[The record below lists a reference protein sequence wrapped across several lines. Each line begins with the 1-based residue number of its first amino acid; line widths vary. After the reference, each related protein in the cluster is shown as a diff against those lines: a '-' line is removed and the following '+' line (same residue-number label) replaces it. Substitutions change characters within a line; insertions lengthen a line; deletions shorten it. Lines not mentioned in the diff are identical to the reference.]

1 MANIRSFPNNQ
12 DKFIGAEDVM
22 RWLHGR
28 TSGVFGAD
36 RNASVAPVLD
46 SMAVTVS
53 DGNGWISNDNAEG
66 VVWWISNEKDNGSKL
81 QLSVDMADAVF
92 SRIDRV
98 VVSWQTTNYVA
109 LPEVIILKGTP
120 ASSPVAPALT
130 NNNILRQISLASIL
144 IPAGATAITSAMITD
159 ERLNSAVCGLVTCGI
174 GVDTSVMQAQAE
186 ALLDDLQ
193 DALSSALSGAIP
205 DGSVTTAKFSSDAKA
220 PYAGAADTAGT
231 AGNGVRTLTHVKSGV
246 NHALTGLNG
255 AAGLLSCQFKAAAGY
270 NAALDTLTVDGVSYT
285 IKLSSGEKAEDN
297 LFVSGAVVP
306 CIVDTAGKTVN
317 FKAGGGGYK
326 KGDTIAPENMEPV
339 YGPISTDLFV
349 GKAALHGL
357 NFTSSSST
365 KKTAVTKNG
374 VIWMS
379 GWVNGNG
386 YISKTSNGIRA
397 LKKVP
402 VLSNANVNAATIA
415 GDDTNDDYVYLLY
428 ANSGMKLTKYNFTTD
443 TVVWT
448 QDIVSGSANYAGLVY
463 EDGKLYGGTITAVFR
478 IDASGSNFT
487 SQSFSYGYANDVC
500 LDKDGNLYAAGDGYI
515 VNLNKSTLSAIW
527 SRQIETD
534 SSAKYFRFINAWD
547 YIYTGR
553 SDAGKLYRCNLS
565 GTVVNSK
572 TISSGSEWACPIPNK
587 AGTAAAILL
596 TSNEDQYLKIVDANF
611 AVVDGT
617 SKWIKAKYGSI
628 GGGLTIGNDGN
639 IWLVKDDDVVS
650 LTGPLQGYTV
660 KEVIK

>member
-1 MANIRSFPNNQ
+1 M
-12 DKFIGAEDVM
+12 E
-22 RWLHGR
+22 
-28 TSGVFGAD
+28 T
-36 RNASVAPVLD
+36 
-46 SMAVTVS
+46 
-53 DGNGWISNDNAEG
+53 
-66 VVWWISNEKDNGSKL
+66 
-81 QLSVDMADAVF
+81 
-92 SRIDRV
+92 
-98 VVSWQTTNYVA
+98 TTNYN
-109 LPEVIILKGTP
+109 LSKPG
-120 ASSPVAPALT
+120 ASDYVD
-130 NNNILRQISLASIL
+130 ISV
-144 IPAGATAITSAMITD
+144 
-159 ERLNSAVCGLVTCGI
+159 LNANMDT
-174 GVDTSVMQAQAE
+174 VDTQLKNAQNHRE
-186 ALLDDLQ
+186 
-193 DALSSALSGAIP
+193 SSGIHVTAAQKSKW
-205 DGSVTTAKFSSDAKA
+205 DGYET
-220 PYAGAADTAGT
+220 
-231 AGNGVRTLTHVKSGV
+231 VRTLTHVKSGV
-246 NHALTGLNG
+246 NHALTGLKG
-255 AAGLLSCQFKAAAGY
+255 AAGLLSCQFKATAGY